1 MGDTWEDWDS
11 EEEIP
16 VPAPIL
22 ARSATNAD
30 KFADEDAEVT
40 DGPKWE
46 GTVPE
51 QKEVRSIAL
60 INPMDVRAGV
70 ETLGVA
76 RSPAGGF
83 NRSFS
88 RIQSLGRIHSLGRSR
103 SLTAQLRSSLP
114 QKKVVVSKYDE
125 SRGVQKPRGDD
136 EPLDDPIA
144 EKLRQQ
150 RLVEEADYAATMEL
164 FGNSRDLDG
173 FIPKTNKE
181 FEELGK
187 LVAAKHLIPHAS
199 AKGYKSA
206 IKSLLH
212 AALHEVSAADVKDLE
227 TCVAGIRSERMKAEK
242 SVAAMG
248 KKQIKKASLNT
259 GMKTKGTSAG
269 LDDVVY
275 DDDLGDD
282 FDFM

>member
-1 MGDTWEDWDS
+1 M
-11 EEEIP
+11 
-16 VPAPIL
+16 
-22 ARSATNAD
+22 
-30 KFADEDAEVT
+30 
-40 DGPKWE
+40 
-46 GTVPE
+46 
-51 QKEVRSIAL
+51 
-60 INPMDVRAGV
+60 
-70 ETLGVA
+70 
-76 RSPAGGF
+76 
-83 NRSFS
+83 
-88 RIQSLGRIHSLGRSR
+88 
-103 SLTAQLRSSLP
+103 
-114 QKKVVVSKYDE
+114 VVSKYDE

-259 GMKTKGTSAG
+259 GMKTKGMTAG

-275 DDDLGDD
+275 DDDLDDD

>member
-88 RIQSLGRIHSLGRSR
+88 RIQSLGRSR
-103 SLTAQLRSSLP
+103 SLTAQLGSSLP

-275 DDDLGDD
+275 DDDLDDD